1 MATTDTQL
9 ALARALGGLTFT
21 GAETPYGLGASVLA
35 QTTPTLI
42 NPYGSVG
49 KNALI
54 GLGGTLMT
62 ALLGYQAKKQA
73 AEKSLMAQEL
83 GLKLAG
89 LQSPEER
96 LGMIKAV
103 EDSDVQRKLLDVNA
117 AIAEQ
122 NALAKALAAQRKQ
135 EAIID
140 FTKAG
145 INQGLV
151 NPLQLTQLI
160 TGTEPEKAL
169 VKPVIPT
176 QEIEQKAESQLQ
188 QTTATGRPT
197 ISWITDQERATL
209 SPYELKQREAQIT
222 QQKYL
227 QEQYDKEQERKQ
239 TEQFKTSEQQRLKEK
254 DVRTDLKDLRKDI
267 DNDPITKSYFE
278 SKTAFKAARQ
288 LAEKDTIP
296 ATIALKKIAER
307 VFNPGNQV
315 TMQELGAYNSIMPI
329 FEKYPQLLSSQLT
342 GKSNLSPEARKELI
356 AASEIFIDSLGKAY
370 NDKVQNQFDFAQRQ
384 GLTTNLKDIAPS
396 DLHVPRSQAL
406 EGLKAIEQRLTQ
418 DKQAITAGKAGMSAT
433 TKAALKA
440 EYDRLKGA
448 L

>member
-96 LGMIKAV
+96 LGMIKSV

-122 NALAKALAAQRKQ
+122 SALTKALAAQRKQ

-145 INQGLV
+145 INQGLI
-151 NPLQLTQLI
+151 NPSQLTQLI
-160 TGTEPEKAL
+160 GGAEPEKTL
-169 VKPVIPT
+169 VKPVLPT
-176 QEIEQKAESQLQ
+176 QEIGQKAESQLQ

-197 ISWITDQERATL
+197 ISWITDQERTTL
-209 SPYELKQREAQIT
+209 SPYELKQREAQVE
-222 QQKYL
+222 QQKYI
-227 QEQYDKEQERKQ
+227 QQQYDKEQERKQ

-254 DVRTDLKDLRKDI
+254 DIRTDLKDVRKDI
-267 DNDPITKSYFE
+267 DNDPVTKAYFE
-278 SKTAFKAARQ
+278 SKTALKSARQ
-288 LAEKDTIP
+288 LGAKDKMA
-296 ATIALKKIAER
+296 ATIAFKKIAER
-307 VFNPGNQV
+307 GFNPGNQV
-315 TMQELGAYNSIMPI
+315 TMQELAAYGPIMPVLQ
-329 FEKYPQLLSSQLT
+329 KYERWILSKTTGVSDLT
-342 GKSNLSPEARKELI
+342 PEARQELTD
-356 AASEIFIDSLGKAY
+356 ALETVVDNLGKTY
-370 NDKVQNQFDFAQRQ
+370 NEKVQSQFDFAQRQ
-384 GLTTNLKDIAPS
+384 GLTTNLKDVAPA
-396 DLHVPRSQAL
+396 DLHVPRSQAI

-418 DKQAITAGKAGMSAT
+418 DKQAVTAGKAGMSAT